1 MKNVSDYLVDLSS
14 EDEKIRLNA
23 VIELGDADESALSVL
38 AKFKADKNSAVRFY
52 VKKSI
57 LKLKTKFQNSKEEE
71 LISAISDET
80 REKILKIKVI
90 EKIKDR
96 SKIDKLFS
104 DFEQETD
111 ELIRSTIVS
120 VLGKLC
126 DESHLDKMFK
136 FTENT
141 DSRIVANAVEAIE
154 SINSEK
160 SIDPAS
166 FSRRFACQGKRVQGA
181 VEFYSVEKGN
191 RRHGHGSPARTY
203 NFR

>member
-23 VIELGDADESALSVL
+23 VIELGDAADESALSVL

-57 LKLKTKFQNSKEEE
+57 LKLKTKFQNSREDE
-71 LISAISDET
+71 LISAISDEV

-126 DESHLDKMFK
+126 DESHCDGYDPREYDFHQCR
-136 FTENT
+136 
-141 DSRIVANAVEAIE
+141 SHAV
-154 SINSEK
+154 K
-160 SIDPAS
+160 
-166 FSRRFACQGKRVQGA
+166 
-181 VEFYSVEKGN
+181 
-191 RRHGHGSPARTY
+191 
-203 NFR
+203 

>member
-1 MKNVSDYLVDLSS
+1 MKNVSDFLVDLSS

-23 VIELGDADESALSVL
+23 VIELGDSDDESALSVL

-57 LKLKTKFQNSKEEE
+57 LKLKTKFQNSKADE
-71 LISAISDET
+71 LINEISDEV
-80 REKILKIKVI
+80 REKILKIKII

-104 DFEQETD
+104 DFEQEND

-126 DESHLDKMFK
+126 DESHLDKIFK
-136 FTENT
+136 FTENA

-160 SIDPAS
+160 SIDHLKNLLFHDDSRVKANVCKALWNFAPAKKDVAS
-166 FSRRFACQGKRVQGA
+166 M
-181 VEFYSVEKGN
+181 
-191 RRHGHGSPARTY
+191 
-203 NFR
+203 